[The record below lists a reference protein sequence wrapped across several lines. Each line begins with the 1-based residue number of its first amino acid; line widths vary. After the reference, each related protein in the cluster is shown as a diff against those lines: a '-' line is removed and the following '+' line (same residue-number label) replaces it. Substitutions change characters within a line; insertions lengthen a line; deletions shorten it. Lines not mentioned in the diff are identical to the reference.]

1 MSYAFDMCFSSNNVA
16 QNKGYSLSKEHGY
29 LDK

>member
-16 QNKGYSLSKEHGY
+16 QNKWYSLSK
-29 LDK
+29 